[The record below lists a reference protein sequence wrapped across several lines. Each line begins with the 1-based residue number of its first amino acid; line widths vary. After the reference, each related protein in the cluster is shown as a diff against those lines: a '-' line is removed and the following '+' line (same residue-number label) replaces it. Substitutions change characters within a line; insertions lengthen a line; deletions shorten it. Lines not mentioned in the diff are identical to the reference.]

1 MLKICWFICWFSIQ
15 KFFTHVVMYILKGYF
30 KIYSSSLQL
39 LPPSKLNYLKYIQ
52 HITAKK
58 KKKRKQCNEFTRLE
72 IGFQLAGLA
81 SSAIYIMHN
90 RAHHRISISSSSKE
104 AGKRHR
110 CIEKN
115 ARGLVFSPVL
125 SLLSS
130 WATAARRKVT
140 TRAPKWKCMA
150 LQARELTPRSETS
163 LKRDS
168 HNSIRGGPGDERSR
182 DVKLFSITFYES
194 FLSPLYVIIV
204 RWTYYRN
211 LFSNIFFS

>member
-1 MLKICWFICWFSIQ
+1 
-15 KFFTHVVMYILKGYF
+15 MYILKGYF
-30 KIYSSSLQL
+30 KIYSPSLQL

-115 ARGLVFSPVL
+115 ARGLFSRLVPLIVL
-125 SLLSS
+125 GDGCSTKGDDTC
-130 WATAARRKVT
+130 AKVKMYGL
-140 TRAPKWKCMA
+140 ASA
-150 LQARELTPRSETS
+150 
-163 LKRDS
+163 
-168 HNSIRGGPGDERSR
+168 
-182 DVKLFSITFYES
+182 
-194 FLSPLYVIIV
+194 
-204 RWTYYRN
+204 
-211 LFSNIFFS
+211 